1 MAVDTDRW
9 VFSSRG
15 APGSDLHAPGRL
27 GRRDRSHVV
36 ASRVVPETL
45 LVWGDSGQ
53 PRCVARGGSGFHRD
67 RGAVNGGEVYLRLHS
82 AVDVFFADP
91 QEQIRLI
98 IRAALDYLAVEM
110 TVLTMDNVA
119 LMGCDWMSSSTVL
132 PKIFDCLASSKLG
145 TKSNLT

>member
-1 MAVDTDRW
+1 MAVDTDQW
-9 VFSSRG
+9 VFSSQG
-15 APGSDLHAPGRL
+15 APGSDLHAPGRPGAPRGRL

-45 LVWGDSGQ
+45 LVWGVSGQ
-53 PRCVARGGSGFHRD
+53 PWCVAQGGSGFHRD

-98 IRAALDYLAVEM
+98 IRPALDYLAVE
-110 TVLTMDNVA
+110 TVLTMNNVA
-119 LMGCDWMSSSTVL
+119 LMAPPLDELFNNCALD
-132 PKIFDCLASSKLG
+132 I
-145 TKSNLT
+145 